1 MFRQPRLLRPSA
13 RILMLT
19 LGLLALLGAPT
30 RRGDAGSPSPW
41 SVWGGRVGPLA
52 AEDEGPA
59 FLAWGTQIQEISDPG
74 EPLSLRARLTLP
86 EVVEGLALGQGL
98 LAASSRAPSGTAAA
112 ELRLWSLG
120 DGGAP
125 TPVGQV
131 ITLPGKEVGAVAIGY
146 ARAVVLTEG
155 GVAVLRLK
163 DLERPTL
170 EVEVAAEAPAGVRA
184 WDGSIALAAGRAWLA
199 RPWGLETLD
208 LSRLESAPGGAV
220 VQRLDSLAT
229 RDVAAAGDS
238 IFALRA
244 DGRLTVLDASSGRVL
259 DDRLLAE
266 QPLALAAGG
275 DRLAVVDRGG
285 RRLRRFTVAERL
297 PMWQSDED
305 LLPQG
310 SARADLILHGENA
323 LLSLESAGLLRQ
335 SAGGLVEALP
345 LLAAP
350 RQLWPAGDRV
360 WVAAGPAGL
369 WELES
374 APGAAFS
381 SAIGF
386 LLLAGPSGLRLADP
400 GQTSADR
407 AVVVE
412 AIAARGAALYLLTE
426 RDGMVVLLRDGP
438 RGLRITGHLPGLA
451 VAAGGGG
458 LMFAGR
464 RLIGLSP
471 GGGVWTVDIADDRK
485 PQLLGIT
492 VDLGVWDL
500 APKGFDRL
508 AMVGMGA
515 LGRGRF
521 ALGEIPPAG
530 ALPPPAEW
538 LDLDAVFSRVAVEG
552 QDAVLSG
559 ASEGIAVVDL
569 GAADGPRLLRQFPG
583 GQSGRAVLLKDLL
596 QLTEAQVLTYFLR
609 QPGGNLRPLGRV
621 VLPAPGLDD
630 GAGRDAVDAGEA
642 IYLPRGRAGV
652 IRLNTAQT
660 AVDSRAGDR
669 RFAAA
674 FLPALISDG
683 ELKREGCERVDA
695 WLLLLDDRLVVRT
708 GSHRDATLMDG
719 LAGLAQDLRAAGVP
733 VHMGRYGSQAEW
745 LDGAALPWKSP
756 DHAIDSLPAGRAD
769 LGLALGL
776 RLLEGAAAGSS
787 GRLGVLLTVAGSVDE
802 GSQRL
807 MEHQALRLDAGGVP
821 VVRLDL
827 DGDGVAATGRSSRLP
842 PAVQAAARRGDWEGL
857 ARELAQNCW

>member
-1 MFRQPRLLRPSA
+1 MFRQPRALLPSA

-30 RRGDAGSPSPW
+30 RRGDAESPSPW

-125 TPVGQV
+125 TLVGQV
-131 ITLPGKEVGAVAIGY
+131 IPLPGKEVGAVAIGY

-259 DDRLLAE
+259 DDRLVAE
-266 QPLALAAGG
+266 QPLALTAGG

-305 LLPQG
+305 LPPQG
-310 SARADLILHGENA
+310 SARADLILRGESVLA
-323 LLSLESAGLLRQ
+323 SLESAGLLRQ

-400 GQTSADR
+400 GHQR
-407 AVVVE
+407 RPGCGRGGLV
-412 AIAARGAALYLLTE
+412 ARGAALYLLTGN
-426 RDGMVVLLRDGP
+426 GMGWWSCSGM
-438 RGLRITGHLPGLA
+438 GLRGCASPAISLVWRWPRALPASSSSGGACSASAREVGSGPWMSPTTGSRGSW
-451 VAAGGGG
+451 GS
-458 LMFAGR
+458 R
-464 RLIGLSP
+464 RTWASGISP
-471 GGGVWTVDIADDRK
+471 RRASTGWPWWAWAPWGGVV
-485 PQLLGIT
+485 
-492 VDLGVWDL
+492 
-500 APKGFDRL
+500 
-508 AMVGMGA
+508 
-515 LGRGRF
+515 
-521 ALGEIPPAG
+521 
-530 ALPPPAEW
+530 
-538 LDLDAVFSRVAVEG
+538 
-552 QDAVLSG
+552 SG
-559 ASEGIAVVDL
+559 
-569 GAADGPRLLRQFPG
+569 
-583 GQSGRAVLLKDLL
+583 
-596 QLTEAQVLTYFLR
+596 
-609 QPGGNLRPLGRV
+609 
-621 VLPAPGLDD
+621 
-630 GAGRDAVDAGEA
+630 
-642 IYLPRGRAGV
+642 
-652 IRLNTAQT
+652 
-660 AVDSRAGDR
+660 
-669 RFAAA
+669 
-674 FLPALISDG
+674 
-683 ELKREGCERVDA
+683 
-695 WLLLLDDRLVVRT
+695 
-708 GSHRDATLMDG
+708 
-719 LAGLAQDLRAAGVP
+719 
-733 VHMGRYGSQAEW
+733 
-745 LDGAALPWKSP
+745 
-756 DHAIDSLPAGRAD
+756 
-769 LGLALGL
+769 
-776 RLLEGAAAGSS
+776 
-787 GRLGVLLTVAGSVDE
+787 
-802 GSQRL
+802 
-807 MEHQALRLDAGGVP
+807 
-821 VVRLDL
+821 
-827 DGDGVAATGRSSRLP
+827 
-842 PAVQAAARRGDWEGL
+842 
-857 ARELAQNCW
+857 